1 MARGPGF
8 NTKLGAF
15 ACRALR
21 AWLATDRE
29 GLTPDARGRLLSEA
43 RRLTG
48 LAVGE
53 GLLGPLDAREG
64 RRAGGR
70 PHGPG

>member
-1 MARGPGF
+1 MARGAGV
-8 NTKLGAF
+8 NNKLGPA

-21 AWLATDRE
+21 AWLAADRE

-53 GLLGPLDAREG
+53 GLLGPLDT
-64 RRAGGR
+64 RAGR
-70 PHGPG
+70 QPVSAPGQSS

>member
-1 MARGPGF
+1 MAQGPGF
-8 NTKLGAF
+8 NNKLGAA

-29 GLTPDARGRLLSEA
+29 GLTPDARRRLLSEA

-48 LAVGE
+48 LAIGE

-64 RRAGGR
+64 CRAASA
-70 PHGPG
+70 PGQPP